1 MMNQK
6 RNRSIE
12 ENTTDYCVEYESN
25 NKYFSAKEDISIYK
39 EDINERGGVEAYE
52 VGKFI
57 KIEESVMKKFK
68 VDNFK
73 VELKKEVYYIVGKNP
88 SYYYI
93 CKK

>member
-1 MMNQK
+1 MK
-6 RNRSIE
+6 G
-12 ENTTDYCVEYESN
+12 
-25 NKYFSAKEDISIYK
+25 
-39 EDINERGGVEAYE
+39 GGVEAYE